1 MYFLEELLILEFMEV
16 VIFIIGG
23 FLEICWKLMGVLKF

>member
-1 MYFLEELLILEFMEV
+1 MYFLEELLILEFMKV